1 MRYKKLHNKS
11 IPKKYLHKKSKSKVV
26 GTKRIDAYIPVRL
39 DDHQSIDFLTPVK
52 ESITEEIIIDVK
64 ESLAEPTDDDISIKK
79 SRFYDII
86 HQIDR
91 KKLVNFSLILLV
103 TTSVVSF
110 LAINSVSNTNVVNTT
125 NKVDPVMID
134 DNITS
139 SVIQNTTTTII
150 TSTQTSTTTTTL
162 SPVSTT
168 TTLPLIKVTNIEE
181 AQIQLKKLF
190 LYQGEIDG
198 VNGTYTKLA
207 IREFQKRAGL
217 KIDGVLGPNTK
228 SALAIGDESYVDI
241 GGQETV
247 DISQFEITD
256 ETKDLQERLKDL
268 NIYTGDIDGVYGFQT
283 LLSLKEF
290 QKKAGLKVD
299 GVYGPKSKAALE
311 KGEESYVTTVTNNA
325 VEENKTETVI
335 STNTTL
341 TVDLKNYNPNS
352 SCITGYVNNLNIWV
366 PDPCFYPVFVF
377 RYGNVAQVNSQ
388 AELDA
393 YLNQNWSLT
402 KEKTYTSLGKV
413 PTQNYSDGYNSP
425 INGLPMPSGSNNTIV
440 IGIKNDNNVRAR
452 PQSGPQSADAVVE
465 VLVEGG
471 MTRFINIFYQS
482 DTSYHGP
489 IRSARPTDPT
499 VLRPVGGVLVAS
511 GATGGLIP
519 EIVDMGVPV
528 ISDRRP
534 EYFRIS
540 SRNAPH
546 NLYAD
551 TEKLKQHAINKGYKK
566 YSNPQPLFPWG
577 NPSQSNWKSNSY
589 LKLTFSSYTST
600 TWTWNGSSYAR
611 TYYDAYKNSSNDNV
625 HYWTDKNGNQGQIT
639 TTTVIALF
647 CEPYIHP
654 LQLPSVKTVGEGR
667 AIILHKGKLLDARWK
682 RGSNLDP
689 FHIVDSNNNILYVP
703 KGKVWISLVPNTK
716 NPSFG

>member
-1 MRYKKLHNKS
+1 MKYKKLYKRAF
-11 IPKKYLHKKSKSKVV
+11 PKKYLYKQINNKSVGFKNIDSDIKSKLFKFNNLLLKNNQ
-26 GTKRIDAYIPVRL
+26 TKISL
-39 DDHQSIDFLTPVK
+39 NKFTF
-52 ESITEEIIIDVK
+52 TDVINK
-64 ESLAEPTDDDISIKK
+64 
-79 SRFYDII
+79 F
-86 HQIDR
+86 DR
-91 KKLVNFSLILLV
+91 KKFVNYSLVIILIAGLASYATSSRLSNENNYDKTTEVLKLQDTESLTNSKSFTPSTIEFS
-103 TTSVVSF
+103 
-110 LAINSVSNTNVVNTT
+110 ASNTTV
-125 NKVDPVMID
+125 
-134 DNITS
+134 S
-139 SVIQNTTTTII
+139 TTTIPV
-150 TSTQTSTTTTTL
+150 TTTTL
-162 SPVSTT
+162 KPTFV
-168 TTLPLIKVTNIEE
+168 VTNIKD
-181 AQIQLKKLF
+181 AQIQLKNLYI
-190 LYQGEIDG
+190 YQGEIDG
-198 VNGTYTKLA
+198 INGTYTKLS
-207 IREFQKRAGL
+207 IKEFQKRSGL
-217 KIDGVLGPNTK
+217 EPDGILGPLTK
-228 SALAIGDESYVDI
+228 AALTNGKNSYINIEQQDNLNLLNYEI
-241 GGQETV
+241 SQET
-247 DISQFEITD
+247 IEI
-256 ETKDLQERLKDL
+256 QEKLSDL
-268 NIYTGDIDGVYGFQT
+268 NIYTGVIDGVFGFQT
-283 LLSLKEF
+283 MISLKEF
-290 QKKAGLKVD
+290 QNKAGLRVD
-299 GVYGPKSKAALE
+299 GVYGPNSKAALE
-311 KGEESYVTTVTNNA
+311 RGEDSFKTIVTDNV
-325 VEENKTETVI
+325 VETYTIEEVI
-335 STNTTL
+335 SSEDETSSNSTL

-352 SCITGYVNNLNIWV
+352 TCINGYVNNLNIWV
-366 PDPCFYPVFVF
+366 PDPCFYPVLVF
-377 RYGNVAQVNSQ
+377 RYENVAQVNSQ

-402 KEKTYTSLGKV
+402 KEKTYSSLGKV

-425 INGLPMPSGSNNTIV
+425 VNGLPIPSGSNNSIV

-482 DTSYHGP
+482 DTTYHGP

-647 CEPYIHP
+647 CEPYTHP

-689 FHIVDSNNNILYVP
+689 FHIVDSNDNILYVP

>member
-1 MRYKKLHNKS
+1 MSYADVLS
-11 IPKKYLHKKSKSKVV
+11 LFPL
-26 GTKRIDAYIPVRL
+26 PVFSSVL
-39 DDHQSIDFLTPVK
+39 ED
-52 ESITEEIIIDVK
+52 
-64 ESLAEPTDDDISIKK
+64 
-79 SRFYDII
+79 
-86 HQIDR
+86 IDR
-91 KKLVNFSLILLV
+91 E
-103 TTSVVSF
+103 
-110 LAINSVSNTNVVNTT
+110 
-125 NKVDPVMID
+125 KVYE
-134 DNITS
+134 N
-139 SVIQNTTTTII
+139 
-150 TSTQTSTTTTTL
+150 
-162 SPVSTT
+162 
-168 TTLPLIKVTNIEE
+168 
-181 AQIQLKKLF
+181 
-190 LYQGEIDG
+190 
-198 VNGTYTKLA
+198 
-207 IREFQKRAGL
+207 
-217 KIDGVLGPNTK
+217 LG
-228 SALAIGDESYVDI
+228 
-241 GGQETV
+241 
-247 DISQFEITD
+247 
-256 ETKDLQERLKDL
+256 R
-268 NIYTGDIDGVYGFQT
+268 
-283 LLSLKEF
+283 
-290 QKKAGLKVD
+290 
-299 GVYGPKSKAALE
+299 
-311 KGEESYVTTVTNNA
+311 
-325 VEENKTETVI
+325 
-335 STNTTL
+335 
-341 TVDLKNYNPNS
+341 
-352 SCITGYVNNLNIWV
+352 
-366 PDPCFYPVFVF
+366 
-377 RYGNVAQVNSQ
+377 
-388 AELDA
+388 
-393 YLNQNWSLT
+393 
-402 KEKTYTSLGKV
+402 V
-413 PTQNYSDGYNSP
+413 PTQNYVDGVNSP
-425 INGLPMPSGSNNTIV
+425 VNGLIMSGSVNNRIV
-440 IGIKNDNNVRAR
+440 IGVKNDNNVRAR

-551 TEKLKQHAINKGYKK
+551 TEKLKQHAISKGYKK

-647 CEPYIHP
+647 CEPYVHP
-654 LQLPSVKTVGEGR
+654 LQLASVKTVGEGR
-667 AIILHKGKLLDARWK
+667 VIILHNGKLLDARWK